1 MAADTPFDED
11 ERRDMLEQVY
21 RAFND
26 RDLDA
31 ALERMAPGVDW
42 PNEVTGGEL
51 HGRDALRS
59 YWQKWWSDV
68 NPTLEPMRI
77 HFTKDGAARVL
88 VDELVS
94 AKDGEILQNRRV
106 DHVFEFDG
114 AFISRMTIVG
124 LEQGE
129 VHRKQD
135 DPDGDGDG
143 DDGGEG
149 EGGES
154 GE

>member
-11 ERRDMLEQVY
+11 ERRGMLEQVY

-31 ALERMAPGVDW
+31 ALEHLAPGVEW
-42 PNEVTGGEL
+42 PNERTGATL
-51 HGRDALRS
+51 HSRDALRG
-59 YWQKWWSDV
+59 YWQTWWAEE

-77 HFTKDGAARVL
+77 HFTKDGGARVL
-88 VDELVS
+88 VDELIS
-94 AKDGEILQNRRV
+94 AKDGKILQNRRV
-106 DHVFEFDG
+106 DHVFAFDG

-129 VHRKQD
+129 VHRRHED
-135 DPDGDGDG
+135 ADGDGDG
-143 DDGGEG
+143 EDGGEG

-154 GE
+154 GQ